1 MKYFLFT
8 SLLFISLLVVAQDT
22 IYVSHQAK
30 SYLLFDE
37 PVSLA
42 DVGNPSL
49 YQAQI
54 EGSSVLVVASQDSVA
69 DTPFYAVVGGNPFTA
84 RLIFHPH
91 PEAFYDFRSI
101 DTDKLSGN
109 SEQTTLSSDQTLIR
123 LQDLQTQKEL
133 NYAMARQNGIRFQLV
148 GLMHDLSTTYLKFK
162 VENRTSL
169 LYQTDF
175 IGFERLKR
183 YKKGFFAKDQQARF
197 PLEPIAEW
205 RMDEVVPLPD
215 GSNAYDPPTT
225 TGRVLPYS
233 ESYLYYALPMQ
244 SLERKEAIIATLREK
259 GSSRS
264 VSLKIS
270 SRLIRRA
277 DLY

>member
-1 MKYFLFT
+1 MK
-8 SLLFISLLVVAQDT
+8 LLLIAFPFVLPLLATAQPITRDT

-30 SYLLFDE
+30 SYLLFDQ

-54 EGSSVLVVASQDSVA
+54 EGNSVLVVATEDSVA
-69 DTPFYAVVGGNPFTA
+69 DTPFYAVVGGTPFTA
-84 RLIFHPH
+84 RLVFHPR
-91 PEAFYDFRSI
+91 PEAFYDFRK
-101 DTDKLSGN
+101 DDN
-109 SEQTTLSSDQTLIR
+109 VSEGPHEPTGDQTLTR

-133 NYAMARQNGIRFQLV
+133 NYAAARQNGIRFQLV

-162 VENRTSL
+162 VKNNTSL
-169 LYQTDF
+169 VYQTDF

-183 YKKGFFAKDQQARF
+183 YRKGFFAKDQEARC
-197 PLEPIAEW
+197 PLDPVAEW
-205 RMDEVVPLPD
+205 RIDEVVPLPD

-233 ESYLYYALPMQ
+233 ETYLYYAIPIQ
-244 SLERKEAIIATLREK
+244 SLERKEAIIATLREV

-264 VSLKIS
+264 VSLRIS

>member
-1 MKYFLFT
+1 MKSVFPA
-8 SLLFISLLVVAQDT
+8 LLLALSVLAVERVVAQDT
-22 IYVSHQAK
+22 IYVSNQAK

-54 EGSSVLVVASQDSVA
+54 EGNSVLVVASADSVA
-69 DTPFYAVVGGNPFTA
+69 DTPFYAVVGGKPFTA
-84 RLIFHPH
+84 RLLFHPH
-91 PEAFYDFRSI
+91 PEAFYDFR
-101 DTDKLSGN
+101 LPAGRQG
-109 SEQTTLSSDQTLIR
+109 SEGIESEATKAGGIPIGQTLER
-123 LQDLQTQKEL
+123 LQQLASYHDL
-133 NYAMARQNGIRFQLV
+133 NYAAARKNGIRFRLV
-148 GLMHDLSTTYLKFK
+148 GLVHDLSTTYLKFK

-175 IGFERLKR
+175 VGFERLKR
-183 YKKGFFAKDQQARF
+183 YKKGFFAKDKEARF
-197 PLEPIAEW
+197 PLEPVTQW
-205 RMDEVVPLPD
+205 RVEK
-215 GSNAYDPPTT
+215 
-225 TGRVLPYS
+225 VLPYS
-233 ESYLYYALPMQ
+233 EIYLYYALPMQ
-244 SLERKEAIIATLREK
+244 SLERKEAIIATLREA
-259 GSSRS
+259 GSTRS